1 MFNKGRKIITLEMDQ
16 PTQKVDHRLGLTAMI
31 YFFIMLPSSFM
42 PEDTVLP
49 WLIINVSFSLLVMAI
64 LFILWKRHQNDSV
77 RYYSLQVYA
86 MLMGIVFFCITP
98 VFKLLYGSLYFW
110 ILLVFTILVVSV
122 SHMMKNRI
130 AKSFVNKKHKILL
143 TIMSIYVILLI
154 IIGIILMSIMRIYDS
169 TENTAVSILFFLACC
184 LFMVMSPAFLVRAN
198 EIEKLK
204 K

>member
-1 MFNKGRKIITLEMDQ
+1 MTIEMDHQ
-16 PTQKVDHRLGLTAMI
+16 KQKVNHRLGLTAMI
-31 YFFIMLPSSFM
+31 YFFIMLASSFM

-49 WLIINVSFSLLVMAI
+49 WLIINVSFSLIVMTI

-86 MLMGIVFFCITP
+86 MLMGIVFFGITP

-110 ILLVFTILVVSV
+110 LLLVFTIIVVSV
-122 SHMMKNRI
+122 SHLMKNRI

-154 IIGIILMSIMRIYDS
+154 VIGIILMSIMRINDS
-169 TENTAVSILFFLACC
+169 TENTGMSILFFLACC
-184 LFMVMSPAFLVRAN
+184 LFMVMSPAFLVRAS
-198 EIEKLK
+198 EIERLK
-204 K
+204 M

>member
-1 MFNKGRKIITLEMDQ
+1 MTMEMGQ
-16 PTQKVDHRLGLTAMI
+16 HNQKVNHRLGLTAMI
-31 YFFIMLPSSFM
+31 YFFIMLASSFM

-49 WLIINVSFSLLVMAI
+49 WLIINVSFALFVMAI
-64 LFILWKRHQNDSV
+64 LFVLWKRHQNDSV

-86 MLMGIVFFCITP
+86 MLMGIVFFGITP
-98 VFKLLYGSLYFW
+98 VFKLLYESLYFW
-110 ILLVFTILVVSV
+110 LLLVFTIIVVSV

-154 IIGIILMSIMRIYDS
+154 VIGIILMSIMRINDS
-169 TENTAVSILFFLACC
+169 TENTGMSILFFLASC

>member
-1 MFNKGRKIITLEMDQ
+1 MTIELDHQK
-16 PTQKVDHRLGLTAMI
+16 QKVNHRLGLTAMI
-31 YFFIMLPSSFM
+31 YFFIMLASSFM

-49 WLIINVSFSLLVMAI
+49 WLIINVSFSLFVMTI

-86 MLMGIVFFCITP
+86 MLMGIVFFGITP

-110 ILLVFTILVVSV
+110 LLLVFTIIVVSV

-154 IIGIILMSIMRIYDS
+154 VIGIILMSIMRINDS
-169 TENTAVSILFFLACC
+169 TENTGMSILFFLASC

>member
-1 MFNKGRKIITLEMDQ
+1 MTIEMDH
-16 PTQKVDHRLGLTAMI
+16 QKQIVNHRLGLTAMI
-31 YFFIMLPSSFM
+31 YFFIMLASSFM

-49 WLIINVSFSLLVMAI
+49 WLIINVSFFLIVMTI
-64 LFILWKRHQNDSV
+64 LFILWKRHKNDSV

-86 MLMGIVFFCITP
+86 MLMGIVFFGITP
-98 VFKLLYGSLYFW
+98 VFKLLYGSLSFW
-110 ILLVFTILVVSV
+110 LLLVFTIIVLSV

-154 IIGIILMSIMRIYDS
+154 VIGIILMSIMRINDS
-169 TENTAVSILFFLACC
+169 TENTGMSILFFLASC
-184 LFMVMSPAFLVRAN
+184 LFMVMAPAFLVRAN

-204 K
+204 N

>member
-1 MFNKGRKIITLEMDQ
+1 MTIEMDHQ
-16 PTQKVDHRLGLTAMI
+16 KQKVNHRLGLTAMI
-31 YFFIMLPSSFM
+31 YFFIMLASSFM

-49 WLIINVSFSLLVMAI
+49 WLIINVSFSLIVMTI

-86 MLMGIVFFCITP
+86 MLMGIVFFGITP

-110 ILLVFTILVVSV
+110 LLLVFTILVVSV
-122 SHMMKNRI
+122 SHLMKNRI

-154 IIGIILMSIMRIYDS
+154 VIGIILMSIMRINDS
-169 TENTAVSILFFLACC
+169 TENTGMSILFFLASC

>member
-1 MFNKGRKIITLEMDQ
+1 MTIEMDHQ
-16 PTQKVDHRLGLTAMI
+16 KQKVNHRLGLTAMI
-31 YFFIMLPSSFM
+31 YFFIMLASSFM

-49 WLIINVSFSLLVMAI
+49 WLIINVSFFLIVMTI
-64 LFILWKRHQNDSV
+64 LFILWKRHKNDSV

-86 MLMGIVFFCITP
+86 MLMGIVFFGITP
-98 VFKLLYGSLYFW
+98 VFKLLYGSLSFW
-110 ILLVFTILVVSV
+110 LLLVFTIIVLSV

-154 IIGIILMSIMRIYDS
+154 VIGIILMSIMRINDS
-169 TENTAVSILFFLACC
+169 TENTGMSILFFLASC
-184 LFMVMSPAFLVRAN
+184 LFMVMAPAFLVRAN

-204 K
+204 N

>member
-1 MFNKGRKIITLEMDQ
+1 MTIEMDHQ
-16 PTQKVDHRLGLTAMI
+16 KQKVNHRLGLTAMI
-31 YFFIMLPSSFM
+31 YFFIMLASSFM

-49 WLIINVSFSLLVMAI
+49 WLIINVSFSLFVLTI

-86 MLMGIVFFCITP
+86 MLMGIVFFGITP

-110 ILLVFTILVVSV
+110 LLLVFTIIVLSV

-154 IIGIILMSIMRIYDS
+154 VIGIILMSIMRINDS
-169 TENTAVSILFFLACC
+169 TENTGMSILFFLASC

-198 EIEKLK
+198 EIEKMK

>member
-1 MFNKGRKIITLEMDQ
+1 MTMEMGQ
-16 PTQKVDHRLGLTAMI
+16 HNQKVNHRLGLTAMI
-31 YFFIMLPSSFM
+31 YFFIMLASSFM

-49 WLIINVSFSLLVMAI
+49 WLIINVSFFLIVITI

-86 MLMGIVFFCITP
+86 MLMGIVFFGITP
-98 VFKLLYGSLYFW
+98 VFKLLYESLYFW
-110 ILLVFTILVVSV
+110 LLLVFTIIVVSV

-154 IIGIILMSIMRIYDS
+154 VIGIILMSIMRINDS
-169 TENTAVSILFFLACC
+169 TENTGMSILFFLASC